1 MNCKMAAAGAPPP
14 SLSDDDDLDYGT
26 LPPKSLER
34 LFGVDIVVANPD
46 EPGDGIF
53 HVIRDRKGKTL
64 YLRNPKTN
72 RWLRALGPT
81 AQRLVDEAQNAV
93 VAPKRKR
100 EQEDV
105 GEASAT
111 TLLPVR
117 KHKKEEEW
125 SRKREQ
131 EDVGEACATTLLP
144 VRKHKKEEEPPPVAP
159 TLLPVR
165 IRKRKI
171 DEEQEDVGEASAR
184 IVSARK
190 REEEH
195 PLPVKNRVARKKDA
209 RKRWKVAVESVRFS
223 LRLHKQKQS
232 ASTGLS
238 LDFDSMDI

>member
-1 MNCKMAAAGAPPP
+1 MYLTALFLLAGMRIWHRRPLLVNCKMAAAAGAPLPPP
-14 SLSDDDDLDYGT
+14 SLSDDDEPDYGT

-64 YLRNPKTN
+64 YLKNPSTN

-81 AQRLVDEAQNAV
+81 AQRLVDEAQNGAV
-93 VAPKRKR
+93 VAPK
-100 EQEDV
+100 
-105 GEASAT
+105 
-111 TLLPVR
+111 
-117 KHKKEEEW
+117 
-125 SRKREQ
+125 
-131 EDVGEACATTLLP
+131 
-144 VRKHKKEEEPPPVAP
+144 
-159 TLLPVR
+159 
-165 IRKRKI
+165 RKRKI

-190 REEEH
+190 REEEP

-209 RKRWKVAVESVRFS
+209 RKHWKVAFESVRSS

>member
-1 MNCKMAAAGAPPP
+1 
-14 SLSDDDDLDYGT
+14 
-26 LPPKSLER
+26 
-34 LFGVDIVVANPD
+34 
-46 EPGDGIF
+46 
-53 HVIRDRKGKTL
+53 VIRDRKGNTL

-93 VAPKRKR
+93 VAPK
-100 EQEDV
+100 
-105 GEASAT
+105 
-111 TLLPVR
+111 
-117 KHKKEEEW
+117 
-125 SRKREQ
+125 RKREQ

>member
-1 MNCKMAAAGAPPP
+1 MNCKMAAAAGAPPP

-105 GEASAT
+105 DEAQNAVVA
-111 TLLPVR
+111 P
-117 KHKKEEEW
+117 K
-125 SRKREQ
+125 RKRKIDEEQ
-131 EDVGEACATTLLP
+131 EDVGEAS
-144 VRKHKKEEEPPPVAP
+144 VRIVSAACAP
-159 TLLPVR
+159 TLLPLR

-171 DEEQEDVGEASAR
+171 DEEQEDVGEASVR

-190 REEEH
+190 REEQP